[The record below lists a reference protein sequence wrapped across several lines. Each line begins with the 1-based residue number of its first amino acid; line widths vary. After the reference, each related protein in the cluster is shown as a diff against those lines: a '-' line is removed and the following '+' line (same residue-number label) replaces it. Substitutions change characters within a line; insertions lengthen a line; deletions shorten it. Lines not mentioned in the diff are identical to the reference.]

1 MNKVPFNLKLNWL
14 FNGIGLIH
22 FGVFFF
28 EIFDLKVNL
37 INYSANIF
45 GTPWLSSQP
54 RFQVT
59 FDDVIV

>member
-1 MNKVPFNLKLNWL
+1 MNEVPFNLKLNWL

-22 FGVFFF
+22 FDVFFF

-45 GTPWLSSQP
+45 GTP
-54 RFQVT
+54 
-59 FDDVIV
+59 

>member
-1 MNKVPFNLKLNWL
+1 MNGVPFNLKLNWL

-45 GTPWLSSQP
+45 WNSMIKFTASLSS
-54 RFQVT
+54 
-59 FDDVIV
+59 DL